1 MRISISGL
9 KHTSNGVIMDSLEH
23 LITRSIK
30 TYYKSKLFAPII
42 FLVFLAVI
50 GIIFPVRHML
60 FPTMYEEEQISL
72 YEMYNSKENFAR
84 FNLNNLYFTGYTS
97 KWLDRTR
104 GYFYY
109 TMINSECVVVLLD
122 PDTCEQG
129 APTIDSLSIKGE
141 IVYDSVATRTLLTNL
156 ASDLNWNENGILSTV
171 SSYSISEPDATGAA
185 ARLFESFYVILGLY
199 SIFQIIVYCI
209 YIAFPVISSPVQKTR
224 AYGKPSE
231 ILAEAEEE
239 LATLPQL
246 ATEDMFI
253 TEHYFIETSSYG
265 VAIVPIDAIIWI
277 YKYSTMHKFLWHHF
291 SITYTLYITAG
302 KRHYIKCPKNIK
314 SDIDGIMD
322 YLSEANHDILV
333 GFSEENRLKVEEI
346 QNDFEIVRKITG
358 FLSKRV

>member
-1 MRISISGL
+1 MLDESYSVISI
-9 KHTSNGVIMDSLEH
+9 
-23 LITRSIK
+23 
-30 TYYKSKLFAPII
+30 II
-42 FLVFLAVI
+42 F
-50 GIIFPVRHML
+50 
-60 FPTMYEEEQISL
+60 
-72 YEMYNSKENFAR
+72 
-84 FNLNNLYFTGYTS
+84 
-97 KWLDRTR
+97 
-104 GYFYY
+104 
-109 TMINSECVVVLLD
+109 
-122 PDTCEQG
+122 
-129 APTIDSLSIKGE
+129 
-141 IVYDSVATRTLLTNL
+141 
-156 ASDLNWNENGILSTV
+156 
-171 SSYSISEPDATGAA
+171 
-185 ARLFESFYVILGLY
+185 GL
-199 SIFQIIVYCI
+199 
-209 YIAFPVISSPVQKTR
+209 YIAFPVMSLPVQKTR

-314 SDIDGIMD
+314 SDIDGIID
-322 YLSEANHDILV
+322 YLAEANHNILV

-346 QNDFEIVRKITG
+346 QNDFNIIRKITG

>member
-1 MRISISGL
+1 
-9 KHTSNGVIMDSLEH
+9 MDSLEH

-30 TYYKSKLFAPII
+30 TYYKNRLYAPII
-42 FLVFLAVI
+42 FLLLLLALSVVFPIWHLLIPKTYQAEDV
-50 GIIFPVRHML
+50 
-60 FPTMYEEEQISL
+60 SL
-72 YEMYNSKENFAR
+72 YQIYNNKEVYAR
-84 FNLNNLYFTGYTS
+84 FDLKNLYFTGYTS
-97 KWLDRTR
+97 KWLDNTR
-104 GYFYY
+104 GYYYY
-109 TMINSECVVVLLD
+109 TMLNSECVIVLLT

-129 APTIDSLSIKGE
+129 APTIDEVTIKGE
-141 IVYDSVATRTLLTNL
+141 ILYESQAARNLLTNL
-156 ASDLNWNENGILSTV
+156 ARDLNWNEDGILSTV
-171 SSYSISEPDATGAA
+171 SSYTISEPDATGITTQAFELFFILFAA
-185 ARLFESFYVILGLY
+185 Y
-199 SIFQIIVYCI
+199 SIILIIVCCI
-209 YIAFPVISSPVQKTR
+209 FIAFPVLSIPVQKTR

-322 YLSEANHDILV
+322 YLAEANHDILV

-346 QNDFEIVRKITG
+346 QNDFDIIRKISG

>member
-1 MRISISGL
+1 ME
-9 KHTSNGVIMDSLEH
+9 SLEY

-30 TYYKSKLFAPII
+30 TYYKNRLYAPII
-42 FLVFLAVI
+42 FLIILLGLAVI
-50 GIIFPVRHML
+50 FPIGNML
-60 FPTMYEEEQISL
+60 FPKMYQEENISL
-72 YEMYNSKENFAR
+72 YELYNSKEIYAR
-84 FNLNNLYFTGYTS
+84 FDLKNLYFTGYTS
-97 KWLDRTR
+97 KWLDQTR
-104 GYFYY
+104 GYYYY
-109 TMINSECVVVLLD
+109 TMINSECVIVMLD

-129 APTIDSLSIKGE
+129 SPTIEEVNIFGE
-141 IVYDSVATRTLLTNL
+141 ILYESDAARSLLSNL
-156 ASDLNWNENGILSTV
+156 ANDLNWNEEGILSTV
-171 SSYSISEPDATGAA
+171 SSYTISEPDATGLAMSVFK
-185 ARLFESFYVILGLY
+185 LFYVLFGIY
-199 SIFQIIVYCI
+199 SILWIAVSCLF
-209 YIAFPVISSPVQKTR
+209 IAFPVLSYPVQKTR

-322 YLSEANHDILV
+322 YLAEANHDILV

-346 QNDFEIVRKITG
+346 QNDFDIIRKITG

>member
-1 MRISISGL
+1 M
-9 KHTSNGVIMDSLEH
+9 
-23 LITRSIK
+23 
-30 TYYKSKLFAPII
+30 
-42 FLVFLAVI
+42 
-50 GIIFPVRHML
+50 
-60 FPTMYEEEQISL
+60 SL
-72 YEMYNSKENFAR
+72 YQLYNKKETYAKFQ
-84 FNLNNLYFTGYTS
+84 LIDLYFTGYTS

-104 GYFYY
+104 GYYYY
-109 TMINSECVVVLLD
+109 TMVNSECVIVLLD
-122 PDTCEQG
+122 PNTCEQG
-129 APTIDSLSIKGE
+129 TPTIEELTVRGQILYESNAARSLLS
-141 IVYDSVATRTLLTNL
+141 NL
-156 ASDLNWNENGILSTV
+156 ARDLNWSEEGIMSTV
-171 SSYSISEPDATGAA
+171 SSYTISEPDATGIVDQ
-185 ARLFESFYVILGLY
+185 LFGFIYIFAGIY
-199 SIFQIIVYCI
+199 SILSIIVYCVF
-209 YIAFPVISSPVQKTR
+209 IAFPVLSIPVQKTR
-224 AYGKPSE
+224 AYGKPAD

-322 YLSEANHDILV
+322 YLAEANHDILV

-346 QNDFEIVRKITG
+346 QDDFEIIRKITS

>member
-1 MRISISGL
+1 MEA
-9 KHTSNGVIMDSLEH
+9 LEQ

-30 TYYKSKLFAPII
+30 TYYKNKLYAPIL
-42 FLVFLAVI
+42 FLVILVTLA
-50 GIIFPVRHML
+50 IIFPVGHML
-60 FPTMYEEEQISL
+60 TPKSYEEEKISL
-72 YEMYNSKENFAR
+72 YEMYNSKETYAR
-84 FNLNNLYFTGYTS
+84 FNLKNLYFTGYTS
-97 KWLDRTR
+97 KWLDNTR
-104 GYFYY
+104 GYYYY

-129 APTIDSLSIKGE
+129 APTIEELSVKGQ
-141 IVYDSVATRTLLTNL
+141 ILYDSTATKTLLKSL
-156 ASDLNWNENGILSTV
+156 ASDLNWNEDGILSTV
-171 SSYSISEPDATGAA
+171 SSYSISEPDATGISAVI
-185 ARLFESFYVILGLY
+185 FETLYILLGIYSLVSIALY
-199 SIFQIIVYCI
+199 CL
-209 YIAFPVISSPVQKTR
+209 YIAIPVLSPPVQKTR
-224 AYGKPSE
+224 AYGKPAE

-322 YLSEANHDILV
+322 YLAEANHDILV

-346 QNDFEIVRKITG
+346 QNDFDVVRKITG

>member
-1 MRISISGL
+1 
-9 KHTSNGVIMDSLEH
+9 MDSLEH

-30 TYYKSKLFAPII
+30 TYYKNRLYAPII
-42 FLVFLAVI
+42 FLIVILALAI
-50 GIIFPVRHML
+50 FFPVGHMIA
-60 FPTMYEEEQISL
+60 PRTYDEEDISL
-72 YEMYNSKENFAR
+72 YQLYNKKELYGK
-84 FNLNNLYFTGYTS
+84 FNLKNLYFTGYTN

-104 GYFYY
+104 GYYYY
-109 TMINSECVVVLLD
+109 TMINSECVVVLLS

-129 APTIDSLSIKGE
+129 SPTIENITIKGKV
-141 IVYDSVATRTLLTNL
+141 IYDSHSTRTLLGNL
-156 ASDLNWNENGILSTV
+156 ANDLNWNEDGILSTV
-171 SSYSISEPDATGAA
+171 STYSISEPDATGLMSS
-185 ARLFESFYVILGLY
+185 LFVFLYILFAIY
-199 SIFQIIVYCI
+199 SVACIIIFSV
-209 YIAFPVISSPVQKTR
+209 YIAFPVLSLPIQKTR
-224 AYGKPSE
+224 AYGKPAE

-291 SITYTLYITAG
+291 SITYTLHITAG

-322 YLSEANHDILV
+322 YLAEANHNILV

-346 QNDFEIVRKITG
+346 QNDFDIIRKISG

>member
-1 MRISISGL
+1 
-9 KHTSNGVIMDSLEH
+9 MDSLEH
-23 LITRSIK
+23 LITRSIRA
-30 TYYKSKLFAPII
+30 YYKSKLFAPII
-42 FLVFLAVI
+42 FLIIMLALAIVL
-50 GIIFPVRHML
+50 PVGHML
-60 FPTMYEEEQISL
+60 VPMTYNEENTSL
-72 YEMYNSKENFAR
+72 YELYNSKETYAR
-84 FNLNNLYFTGYTS
+84 FELKNLYFTGYTN

-104 GYFYY
+104 GYYYY
-109 TMINSECVVVLLD
+109 TMINSECVIVLLD
-122 PDTCEQG
+122 PNTCEQG
-129 APTIDSLSIKGE
+129 TPTIAELTIKGE
-141 IVYDSVATRTLLTNL
+141 IIYDSVSVRNLLSNL
-156 ASDLNWNENGILSTV
+156 ASDLNWNEEGILSTV
-171 SSYSISEPDATGAA
+171 STYSISEPDATSLTSRG
-185 ARLFESFYVILGLY
+185 FEYFYIIFSIYSLASILVY
-199 SIFQIIVYCI
+199 SIYII
-209 YIAFPVISSPVQKTR
+209 FPVLSLPVQKTR
-224 AYGKPSE
+224 AYGKPAE

-346 QNDFEIVRKITG
+346 QNDFDIIRKITG

>member
-1 MRISISGL
+1 
-9 KHTSNGVIMDSLEH
+9 MDSLEH

-30 TYYKSKLFAPII
+30 SYYKSKLYAPII
-42 FLVFLAVI
+42 FLVILIVL
-50 GIIFPVRHML
+50 GIIFPVKQL
-60 FPTMYEEEQISL
+60 LVPKMYQEEQISL
-72 YEMYNSKENFAR
+72 YEMYNSRENFAR

-97 KWLDRTR
+97 KWLDTTR
-104 GYFYY
+104 GYYYY
-109 TMINSECVVVLLD
+109 TMINSECVVVLLT

-129 APTIDSLSIKGE
+129 APTIDAVSIKGE
-141 IVYDSVATRTLLTNL
+141 ILYDSVATRTLLTNL
-156 ASDLNWNENGILSTV
+156 ANDLNWNEKGILSTV
-171 SSYSISEPDATGAA
+171 SSYSISEPDAVGAA
-185 ARLFESFYVILGLY
+185 AQCFEFFYVLFGLY
-199 SIFQIIVYCI
+199 SIGAILIYCI
-209 YIAFPVISSPVQKTR
+209 YIAFPVISQPVRKTR
-224 AYGKPSE
+224 AYGKPAE

-314 SDIDGIMD
+314 SDIDGIID
-322 YLSEANHDILV
+322 YLAEANHDILV

-346 QNDFEIVRKITG
+346 QDDFEIVRKLTS

>member
-1 MRISISGL
+1 
-9 KHTSNGVIMDSLEH
+9 MDSLEH

-30 TYYKSKLFAPII
+30 TYYKGKLYAPTV
-42 FLVFLAVI
+42 FLVILIAVTF
-50 GIIFPVRHML
+50 IFPIGHLL
-60 FPTMYEEEQISL
+60 FPKTYTEDSISL
-72 YEMYNSKENFAR
+72 YEMYNDGENYAKFD
-84 FNLNNLYFTGYTS
+84 LKNLYFTGYTS

-104 GYFYY
+104 GYYYY
-109 TMINSECVVVLLD
+109 TMINSECVIVLLD

-129 APTIDSLSIKGE
+129 SPTIEELTIKGE
-141 IVYDSVATRTLLTNL
+141 ILYDSEAARNLLANL
-156 ASDLNWNENGILSTV
+156 ASDLNWSEEGILSTV
-171 SSYSISEPDATGAA
+171 STYTISEPDATGPSAEA
-185 ARLFESFYVILGLY
+185 FQFFYTIFGLY
-199 SIFQIIVYCI
+199 SVASIIVYSL
-209 YIAFPVISSPVQKTR
+209 YIAFPVLSLPVQKTR
-224 AYGKPSE
+224 AYGKPAE
-231 ILAEAEEE
+231 ILEEAEEE

-291 SITYTLYITAG
+291 SITYTLHITAG

-322 YLSEANHDILV
+322 YLAEANHDILV

-346 QNDFEIVRKITG
+346 QNDFDVIRKITS

>member
-1 MRISISGL
+1 M
-9 KHTSNGVIMDSLEH
+9 
-23 LITRSIK
+23 
-30 TYYKSKLFAPII
+30 
-42 FLVFLAVI
+42 
-50 GIIFPVRHML
+50 
-60 FPTMYEEEQISL
+60 
-72 YEMYNSKENFAR
+72 
-84 FNLNNLYFTGYTS
+84 
-97 KWLDRTR
+97 
-104 GYFYY
+104 
-109 TMINSECVVVLLD
+109 VLLD

-129 APTIDSLSIKGE
+129 APTIEELSVKGQ
-141 IVYDSVATRTLLTNL
+141 ILYDSAATKTLLNSL
-156 ASDLNWNENGILSTV
+156 ASDLNWNEDGILSTV
-171 SSYSISEPDATGAA
+171 SSYSISEPDATGISAVA
-185 ARLFESFYVILGLY
+185 FETLYILLGIYSLVSIALY
-199 SIFQIIVYCI
+199 CL
-209 YIAFPVISSPVQKTR
+209 YIAIPVLSPPVQKTR
-224 AYGKPSE
+224 AYGKPAE

-322 YLSEANHDILV
+322 YLAEANHDILV

-346 QNDFEIVRKITG
+346 QNDFDVVRKITG

>member
-1 MRISISGL
+1 
-9 KHTSNGVIMDSLEH
+9 
-23 LITRSIK
+23 
-30 TYYKSKLFAPII
+30 
-42 FLVFLAVI
+42 
-50 GIIFPVRHML
+50 ML
-60 FPTMYEEEQISL
+60 FPKTYAEEETSL
-72 YEMYNSKENFAR
+72 YDLYNSKEVYAKFK
-84 FNLNNLYFTGYTS
+84 LTDLYFTGYTS
-97 KWLDRTR
+97 KWLDSTR
-104 GYFYY
+104 GYYYY
-109 TMINSECVVVLLD
+109 TMINSECVIVLLD

-129 APTIDSLSIKGE
+129 APTIDKLTIHGQ
-141 IVYDSVATRTLLTNL
+141 VLYDSDAARALLSNL
-156 ASDLNWNENGILSTV
+156 ARDLNWSEEGILSTV
-171 SSYSISEPDATGAA
+171 SSYTISEPDATGFISMS
-185 ARLFESFYVILGLY
+185 FEFFFVIFAIY
-199 SIFQIIVYCI
+199 SILNIIICCI
-209 YIAFPVISSPVQKTR
+209 FIAFPVLSIPVQKTR
-224 AYGKPSE
+224 AYGKPAE

-322 YLSEANHDILV
+322 YLAEANHDILV

-346 QNDFEIVRKITG
+346 QNDFDIIRKITS

>member
-1 MRISISGL
+1 
-9 KHTSNGVIMDSLEH
+9 MDSLEH

-30 TYYKSKLFAPII
+30 TYYKNRLFAPIL
-42 FLVFLAVI
+42 FLVILIALS
-50 GIIFPVRHML
+50 IIFPVGHML
-60 FPTMYEEEQISL
+60 VPKTYDEEQISL
-72 YEMYNSKENFAR
+72 YEMYNSKETYAK
-84 FNLNNLYFTGYTS
+84 FNLKNLYFTGYTS

-104 GYFYY
+104 GYYYY
-109 TMINSECVVVLLD
+109 TMINNECVVVLLS
-122 PDTCEQG
+122 PYTCEQG
-129 APTIDSLSIKGE
+129 KPIIEELSIKGQ
-141 IVYDSVATRTLLTNL
+141 ILYDSASARNLLTNL
-156 ASDLNWNENGILSTV
+156 ASDLNWNEDGILSTV
-171 SSYSISEPDATGAA
+171 STYSISEPNATGFAA
-185 ARLFESFYVILGLY
+185 EAFEFFFILFGIY
-199 SIFQIIVYCI
+199 SVAAIIVYTI
-209 YIAFPVISSPVQKTR
+209 YIVFPVWSLPVQKTR
-224 AYGKPSE
+224 AYGKPAE

-322 YLSEANHDILV
+322 YLAEANHDILV

-346 QNDFEIVRKITG
+346 QNDFDIVRKISS

>member
-1 MRISISGL
+1 
-9 KHTSNGVIMDSLEH
+9 MDSLEH

-30 TYYKSKLFAPII
+30 TYYKNRLYAPII
-42 FLVFLAVI
+42 FLVILLVLSF
-50 GIIFPVRHML
+50 IFPVWHML
-60 FPTMYEEEQISL
+60 FPKTYSEDSVSL
-72 YEMYNSKENFAR
+72 HDLYNDKETYAKFD
-84 FNLNNLYFTGYTS
+84 LSNLYFTGYTS
-97 KWLDRTR
+97 KWLDNTR
-104 GYFYY
+104 GYYYY
-109 TMINSECVVVLLD
+109 TMINSECVIVLLD

-129 APTIDSLSIKGE
+129 APNIDELKVTGKILYESQ
-141 IVYDSVATRTLLTNL
+141 AARTLLSNL
-156 ASDLNWNENGILSTV
+156 AHDLNWSEEGILSTV
-171 SSYSISEPDATGAA
+171 SSYTISEPDATGFVTRAFE
-185 ARLFESFYVILGLY
+185 LFFVIFGIY
-199 SIFQIIVYCI
+199 SLINIIVCCVFI
-209 YIAFPVISSPVQKTR
+209 VFPVLSIPVQKTR
-224 AYGKPSE
+224 AYGKPAE

-322 YLSEANHDILV
+322 YLAEANHDILV

-346 QNDFEIVRKITG
+346 QNDFAIVRKITS
-358 FLSKRV
+358 FLSQRV

>member
-1 MRISISGL
+1 
-9 KHTSNGVIMDSLEH
+9 MDSLEH

-30 TYYKSKLFAPII
+30 TYYKNRLYAPILFFVVLI
-42 FLVFLAVI
+42 VLS
-50 GIIFPVRHML
+50 IIFPIGHMIA
-60 FPTMYEEEQISL
+60 PKTYDEESISL
-72 YEMYNSKENFAR
+72 YEMYNSKEQYAK
-84 FNLNNLYFTGYTS
+84 FNLKNLYFTGYTS

-104 GYFYY
+104 GYYYY

-129 APTIDSLSIKGE
+129 TPSIDEVSIKGQ
-141 IVYDSVATRTLLTNL
+141 ILYSSSAAKTLLKNL
-156 ASDLNWNENGILSTV
+156 ASDLNWNEDGILSTV

-185 ARLFESFYVILGLY
+185 ARTFETLYILLGIY
-199 SIFQIIVYCI
+199 SLVCIIVYCL
-209 YIAFPVISSPVQKTR
+209 YIAFPVLSLPVQKTR
-224 AYGKPSE
+224 AYGKPAD

-322 YLSEANHDILV
+322 YLAEANHDILV

-346 QNDFEIVRKITG
+346 QNDFDIVRKITS

>member
-1 MRISISGL
+1 
-9 KHTSNGVIMDSLEH
+9 MDSLEH

-30 TYYKSKLFAPII
+30 TYYKNKLYAPIV
-42 FLVFLAVI
+42 FLVILIAITF
-50 GIIFPVRHML
+50 IFPVGHML
-60 FPTMYEEEQISL
+60 LPKNYSEDSFSL
-72 YEMYNSKENFAR
+72 YEMYNNGETYAR
-84 FNLNNLYFTGYTS
+84 FTLKNLYFTGYTS
-97 KWLDRTR
+97 KWLDQTR
-104 GYFYY
+104 GYYYY
-109 TMINSECVVVLLD
+109 TMINSECVIVLLD

-129 APTIDSLSIKGE
+129 SPNIEEISIKGQ
-141 IVYDSVATRTLLTNL
+141 ILYDSDAARNLLTNL
-156 ASDLNWNENGILSTV
+156 AKDLNWSEDGILSTV
-171 SSYSISEPDATGAA
+171 SSYTISEPDATGFA
-185 ARLFESFYVILGLY
+185 ARAFEFFFTIFTFY
-199 SIFQIIVYCI
+199 SIASIVVYSL
-209 YIAFPVISSPVQKTR
+209 YIAFPVLSLPVQKTR

-231 ILAEAEEE
+231 ILEEAEEE

-291 SITYTLYITAG
+291 SITYTLHITAG

-322 YLSEANHDILV
+322 YLAEANHDILV

-346 QNDFEIVRKITG
+346 QNDFDVIRKITG

>member
-1 MRISISGL
+1 
-9 KHTSNGVIMDSLEH
+9 MDSLEH

-30 TYYKSKLFAPII
+30 SYYKNRLYAPII
-42 FLVFLAVI
+42 FLVILLVLAVI
-50 GIIFPVRHML
+50 FPVGHML
-60 FPTMYEEEQISL
+60 FPKTYSEENVSL
-72 YEMYNSKENFAR
+72 YQLYNRKESFAK
-84 FNLNNLYFTGYTS
+84 FSLNNLYFTGYTS
-97 KWLDRTR
+97 KWLDRNR
-104 GYFYY
+104 GYYYY
-109 TMINSECVVVLLD
+109 TMVNSECVIVLLD
-122 PDTCEQG
+122 PITCDQG
-129 APTIDSLSIKGE
+129 TPVIDSLTVKGQ
-141 IVYDSVATRTLLTNL
+141 IIYDSEAARSLLSNL
-156 ASDLNWNENGILSTV
+156 ARDLNWSEEGILSTV
-171 SSYSISEPDATGAA
+171 SSYTISEPDATGLVSTA
-185 ARLFESFYVILGLY
+185 FELFYVVFGIY
-199 SIFQIIVYCI
+199 SILCVVICGLF
-209 YIAFPVISSPVQKTR
+209 IAFPVLSVPVQKTR
-224 AYGKPSE
+224 AYGKPAE

-291 SITYTLYITAG
+291 SITYTLHITAG

-346 QNDFEIVRKITG
+346 QDDFEIIKKITS

>member
-1 MRISISGL
+1 
-9 KHTSNGVIMDSLEH
+9 MDSLEH

-30 TYYKSKLFAPII
+30 TYYKNKLFAPII
-42 FLVFLAVI
+42 FLVILI
-50 GIIFPVRHML
+50 TLLILFPVGRL
-60 FPTMYEEEQISL
+60 LAPNTYEEEQISL
-72 YEMYNSKENFAR
+72 YEMYNSNEIFAK
-84 FNLNNLYFTGYTS
+84 FKLHNLYFTGYTS

-104 GYFYY
+104 GYYYY

-129 APTIDSLSIKGE
+129 VPTIDELTIKGQ
-141 IVYDSVATRTLLTNL
+141 IIYDSKAARNLLTNL
-156 ASDLNWNENGILSTV
+156 ASDLNWNEAGILSTV
-171 SSYSISEPDATGAA
+171 SSYSISEPDATGIAA
-185 ARLFESFYVILGLY
+185 VAFEFFFNVFGLY
-199 SIFQIIVYCI
+199 SLISILVYTV
-209 YIAFPVISSPVQKTR
+209 YILFPVLSPPVQKTR

-314 SDIDGIMD
+314 SDIDGIID

-346 QNDFEIVRKITG
+346 QNDFAIVRKITG

>member
-1 MRISISGL
+1 
-9 KHTSNGVIMDSLEH
+9 MDSLEH

-30 TYYKSKLFAPII
+30 TYYKNRLIAPIVFLVILLGLTI
-42 FLVFLAVI
+42 FL
-50 GIIFPVRHML
+50 PVGHML
-60 FPTMYEEEQISL
+60 FPNTYTEPDISL
-72 YEMYNSKENFAR
+72 SELYNSNETYAR
-84 FNLNNLYFTGYTS
+84 FDLKNLYFTGYTS
-97 KWLDRTR
+97 KWLDQTR
-104 GYFYY
+104 GYYYY
-109 TMINSECVVVLLD
+109 TMIDTECVVVLLD
-122 PDTCEQG
+122 PTTCEQG
-129 APTIDSLSIKGE
+129 TPTIDEINIKGQ
-141 IVYDSVATRTLLTNL
+141 ILYDSTSARNLLTNL
-156 ASDLNWNENGILSTV
+156 ASDLNWNEEGILSTV
-171 SSYSISEPDATGAA
+171 SSYSISEPDATGWAA
-185 ARLFESFYVILGLY
+185 VAFQTFFIIFSFYSLISVL
-199 SIFQIIVYCI
+199 VYCV
-209 YIAFPVISSPVQKTR
+209 YIAFPVLSLPVQKTR
-224 AYGKPSE
+224 AYGKPAE

-322 YLSEANHDILV
+322 YLAEANHDILV

-346 QNDFEIVRKITG
+346 QNDFDIIRKITG

>member
-1 MRISISGL
+1 
-9 KHTSNGVIMDSLEH
+9 MDSLEH

-30 TYYKSKLFAPII
+30 TYYKNKLYAPVM
-42 FLVFLAVI
+42 FLVILIALTFF
-50 GIIFPVRHML
+50 FPMGHML
-60 FPTMYEEEQISL
+60 FPKTYDEDNVSL
-72 YEMYNSKENFAR
+72 YDLYNTKETYAHFK
-84 FNLNNLYFTGYTS
+84 LKNLYFTGYTS

-104 GYFYY
+104 GYYYY
-109 TMINSECVVVLLD
+109 TMINSECVIVLLD

-129 APTIDSLSIKGE
+129 SPQIDELTVSGE
-141 IVYDSVATRTLLTNL
+141 VLYDSVAARSLLTNL
-156 ASDLNWNENGILSTV
+156 ANDLNWSEEGILSTV
-171 SSYSISEPDATGAA
+171 SSYTISEPDATGFA
-185 ARLFESFYVILGLY
+185 ARTFEFFYTVFMIC
-199 SIFQIIVYCI
+199 SIVSIIVYSI
-209 YIAFPVISSPVQKTR
+209 YIAFPVWSLPVQKTR
-224 AYGKPSE
+224 AYGKPAD

-291 SITYTLYITAG
+291 SITYTLHITAG

-322 YLSEANHDILV
+322 YLAEANHDILV

-346 QNDFEIVRKITG
+346 QNDFDIIRKITG

>member
-1 MRISISGL
+1 
-9 KHTSNGVIMDSLEH
+9 MDSLEH

-30 TYYKSKLFAPII
+30 TYYKNRLYAPII
-42 FLVFLAVI
+42 FLLILIAVFIV
-50 GIIFPVRHML
+50 FPVGCML
-60 FPTMYEEEQISL
+60 FPRTYGADNVSL
-72 YEMYNSKENFAR
+72 YQLYNDKETYGR
-84 FNLNNLYFTGYTS
+84 FELNNLYFTGYTS
-97 KWLDRTR
+97 KWLDNTR
-104 GYFYY
+104 GYYYY
-109 TMINSECVVVLLD
+109 TMLNSECVIVLLT

-129 APTIDSLSIKGE
+129 APTIENVSIRGKILYE
-141 IVYDSVATRTLLTNL
+141 SEAARNLLVNL
-156 ASDLNWNENGILSTV
+156 ARDLNWNEDGILSTV
-171 SSYSISEPDATGAA
+171 SSYTISEPDATGLVTQAFEFFYI
-185 ARLFESFYVILGLY
+185 LFGAY
-199 SIFQIIVYCI
+199 SIILIIVCCI
-209 YIAFPVISSPVQKTR
+209 FIAFPVLSVPVQKTR
-224 AYGKPSE
+224 AYGRPAE

-322 YLSEANHDILV
+322 YLAEANHDILV

-346 QNDFEIVRKITG
+346 QNDFDVIRKITS

>member
-1 MRISISGL
+1 
-9 KHTSNGVIMDSLEH
+9 MDSLEH

-30 TYYKSKLFAPII
+30 TYYKNRLYAPVII
-42 FLVFLAVI
+42 LAVLLI
-50 GIIFPVRHML
+50 IMMIFPVRYL
-60 FPTMYEEEQISL
+60 IFPRTYQEDDISL
-72 YEMYNSKENFAR
+72 YELYNSNETYAR
-84 FNLNNLYFTGYTS
+84 FDLTNLYFTGYTS

-104 GYFYY
+104 GYYYY
-109 TMINSECVVVLLD
+109 TMINSECVIVLLD

-129 APTIDSLSIKGE
+129 TPTIDEIDIRGE
-141 IVYDSVATRTLLTNL
+141 ILYDSEAARSLLSNL
-156 ASDLNWNENGILSTV
+156 ARDLNWSEDGIMSTV
-171 SSYSISEPDATGAA
+171 SSYTISEPDATG
-185 ARLFESFYVILGLY
+185 LGADAFIFFFMAFAIY
-199 SIFQIIVYCI
+199 SILAAIVDCVFI
-209 YIAFPVISSPVQKTR
+209 SFPVLSVPVQKTR
-224 AYGKPSE
+224 AYGRPAE

-265 VAIVPIDAIIWI
+265 VAIVPINEIIWI

-314 SDIDGIMD
+314 SDIDGIID
-322 YLSEANHDILV
+322 YLAEANHDILV

-346 QNDFEIVRKITG
+346 QNDFGIIRKITG